1 MQRKIATDKMQGK
14 AKSKA
19 STMLLI
25 SISLIIAIAGFFS
38 ILAINWRM
46 KMHAREEAREKAISW
61 QKLGSWRSWGR
72 TKVESWRNW
81 GRTKVERRHL
91 WHGLQKKAT
100 FRR

>member
-1 MQRKIATDKMQGK
+1 MQRKIATDKMKGK

-25 SISLIIAIAGFFS
+25 SISLIIAIAGLFS

-61 QKLGSWRSWGR
+61 QKLGSWSGKLGSDQGR
-72 TKVESWRNW
+72 TPPPMAWAS
-81 GRTKVERRHL
+81 
-91 WHGLQKKAT
+91 KKSH
-100 FRR
+100 F